1 MRDISRNY
9 LRTFSAMQTMSTWEM
24 VLLGGLALLVL
35 FWAGPGVKAMLEK
48 SRQAEE
54 RDWAGL
60 LVPLLL
66 VVAFVIL
73 LMKMV

>member
-1 MRDISRNY
+1 
-9 LRTFSAMQTMSTWEM
+9 
-24 VLLGGLALLVL
+24 LLGGLALLVL

>member
-1 MRDISRNY
+1 
-9 LRTFSAMQTMSTWEM
+9 MQTMSTWEM
-24 VLLGGLALLVL
+24 VLMGALAILVL

-48 SRQAEE
+48 SRQAKE
-54 RDWAGL
+54 RDWVGL

-66 VVAFVIL
+66 VVAFVLL

>member
-1 MRDISRNY
+1 
-9 LRTFSAMQTMSTWEM
+9 MQTMSTWEM
-24 VLLGGLALLVL
+24 ILLGGLALLVL

-48 SRQAEE
+48 SRQAKE

-66 VVAFVIL
+66 VVAFVML

>member
-1 MRDISRNY
+1 
-9 LRTFSAMQTMSTWEM
+9 MQTMSTWEM

-35 FWAGPGVKAMLEK
+35 FWAG
-48 SRQAEE
+48 
-54 RDWAGL
+54 L

-66 VVAFVIL
+66 VVAFVML

>member
-1 MRDISRNY
+1 
-9 LRTFSAMQTMSTWEM
+9 MQKLSTWEM
-24 VLLGGLALLVL
+24 VLMAAIALLVL
-35 FWAGPGVKAMLEK
+35 FWAGPGVKAMLEQ
-48 SRQAEE
+48 SRQAKE

-66 VVAFVIL
+66 VVAFVLL

>member
-1 MRDISRNY
+1 
-9 LRTFSAMQTMSTWEM
+9 MQTMSTWEM
-24 VLLGGLALLVL
+24 VLMGALALLVL

>member
-1 MRDISRNY
+1 
-9 LRTFSAMQTMSTWEM
+9 MQTMSTWEM
-24 VLLGGLALLVL
+24 VLLGEMSILVL

-48 SRQAEE
+48 SRQAKE

>member
-1 MRDISRNY
+1 
-9 LRTFSAMQTMSTWEM
+9 MQTMSTWEM

-48 SRQAEE
+48 SRQATE